1 MSYYVVTYDL
11 LTKNEPDY
19 APLIEALE
27 SLGAVKYQK
36 SGWFVELEISS
47 NELAKILI
55 KFLENGDRLM
65 VLSFTDEPSI
75 SEAIAP
81 TEEWI
86 EKRFSL
92 NAALAQDIME

>member
-19 APLIEALE
+19 APLTEHLE

-47 NELAKILI
+47 NELAKILY
-55 KFLENGDRLM
+55 R
-65 VLSFTDEPSI
+65 
-75 SEAIAP
+75 
-81 TEEWI
+81 
-86 EKRFSL
+86 
-92 NAALAQDIME
+92 Q